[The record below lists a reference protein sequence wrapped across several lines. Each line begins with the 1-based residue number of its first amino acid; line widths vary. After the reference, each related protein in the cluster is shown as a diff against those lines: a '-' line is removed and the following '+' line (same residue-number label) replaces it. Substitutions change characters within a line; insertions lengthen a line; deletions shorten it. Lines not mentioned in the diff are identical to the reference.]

1 SSGHYLRG
9 RPGSRRPGQ
18 GPGTRRPALPDPAQG
33 RHPQPAPSASALN
46 PPATAA
52 SAITAA
58 AASLTKVLLRALLN
72 IDSFVAVATSFSG
85 PREVTDTVA
94 ATVLGIMGLLVVL
107 PAALA
112 VNNR

>member
-1 SSGHYLRG
+1 V
-9 RPGSRRPGQ
+9 
-18 GPGTRRPALPDPAQG
+18 
-33 RHPQPAPSASALN
+33 
-46 PPATAA
+46 TAA
-52 SAITAA
+52 SAVTAA

-72 IDSFVAVATSFSG
+72 VGSFVAVATSFSG

-112 VNNR
+112 VNNRGTNRLPSRFGPLGTGLVALTTGPARTPTHGRDPSDGHRGGALD

>member
-1 SSGHYLRG
+1 TWPECWNATTCTARSS
-9 RPGSRRPGQ
+9 SRSPPAA
-18 GPGTRRPALPDPAQG
+18 GPYRECAEP
-33 RHPQPAPSASALN
+33 ASALN
-46 PPATAA
+46 PPVTAA
-52 SAITAA
+52 SAVPAA

-72 IDSFVAVATSFSG
+72 VGSFVAVATSFSG

-112 VNNR
+112 VNNRG